1 MERLAKNK
9 PLFIGLSCLSI
20 GCLVSSFAYP
30 LQKLEVWRQIEYG
43 AFNSS
48 YERTFILTENDL
60 NYPYGFNQERA
71 EVVAQIYKDY
81 KWQKFFL
88 LGCAV
93 ASALSALSIGTET
106 CLNDEIDTEAIAI
119 KSKGRKQLVIEA
131 IKHRLAMASK
141 SQRMLF
147 LDEMKSLV
155 EEFGSAEGEILEADE
170 LNATDKFVS
179 ASYLLSDGIAIDAVV
194 EQTWGLKSG
203 TSEHVDMTQKLQH
216 WLGDDAIAIESVS
229 KDGKVDESV
238 FRAQFPETMDA
249 ASWKAICKG
258 LGEGLSQEEI
268 VNEVLGCSASEREAG
283 NAYFSYLK
291 NVYFC

>member
-71 EVVAQIYKDY
+71 GVVAQIYRDY

-93 ASALSALSIGTET
+93 ASALSALSIGSET
-106 CLNDEIDTEAIAI
+106 CLNDEIDSEALAI
-119 KSKGRKQLVIEA
+119 KSKGRKELVIEA
-131 IKHRLAMASK
+131 IKHRLAMAGK

-147 LDEMKSLV
+147 LDEMKALV

-194 EQTWGLKSG
+194 EKNWGLQSG
-203 TSEHVDMTQKLQH
+203 TSEHAEMMQKFQH
-216 WLGDDAIAIESVS
+216 WLGDDAIMIESVS
-229 KDGKVDESV
+229 PVNSVDESV
-238 FRAQFPETMDA
+238 FRGQFPESMDA
-249 ASWKAICKG
+249 TSWKAICKA
-258 LGEGLSQEEI
+258 LGEGLSKDEI
-268 VNEVLGCSASEREAG
+268 VSEVLGCGGSNREAG
-283 NAYFSYLK
+283 SAYFSWLK
-291 NVYFC
+291 NRYF

>member
-20 GCLVSSFAYP
+20 GCLASSFAYP
-30 LQKLEVWRQIEYG
+30 LQKLEVWRQTELG

-71 EVVAQIYKDY
+71 RAVAQIYHDY

-88 LGCAV
+88 LGCAIS
-93 ASALSALSIGTET
+93 SALSALSIGSET
-106 CLNDEIDTEAIAI
+106 CLNNEIDSEAIAI

-141 SQRMLF
+141 SQRLLF
-147 LDEMKSLV
+147 LDEMKTLI
-155 EEFGSAEGEILEADE
+155 EEFGTPEGEILEADE

-179 ASYLLSDGIAIDAVV
+179 ASYLLSDGVAIEDVV
-194 EQTWGLKSG
+194 SQTWSLQPG
-203 TSEHVDMTQKLQH
+203 TTEHTEMTQKFQR
-216 WLGDDAIAIESVS
+216 WLSGDVVEGESVS
-229 KDGKVDESV
+229 LTSPVSEEV
-238 FRAQFPETMDA
+238 FRGEFPESLDGTY
-249 ASWKAICKG
+249 WKAICKA
-258 LGEGLSQEEI
+258 LGEGLSREEI
-268 VNEVLGCSASEREAG
+268 LSEVLGCNGSNREAG
-283 NAYFSYLK
+283 SAYFSWLK
-291 NVYFC
+291 NRYF